1 MIEKIIKKGFRFGLK
16 IGSLTKNEAKRA
28 ARIALK
34 GRKNKRSDLEN
45 LAKSILSDS
54 IKEQRRLRNI
64 IQKEAKTS
72 INKIISSAKKR
83 IQSKKRR

>member
-16 IGSLTKNEAKRA
+16 IGSLTNREAKRA

-34 GRKNKRSDLEN
+34 GRKIKRGDLEN
-45 LAKSILSDS
+45 LARNIVSDS

-83 IQSKKRR
+83 IHVKKRR

>member
-1 MIEKIIKKGFRFGLK
+1 MIEKIIRKGFKLGLK
-16 IGSLTKNEAKRA
+16 IGSLTKREAKRA

-34 GRKNKRSDLEN
+34 GRKIKRNDLEN
-45 LAKSILSDS
+45 LAKNIILDS

-64 IQKEAKTS
+64 IQKEARTS
-72 INKIISSAKKR
+72 VNKIISSTKKR